1 MYVVNFTNGGYFVM
15 KKITPYLS
23 VICAVTVLLTGC
35 NFSLGGNKENND
47 DHGISRAL
55 GIVDYEES
63 KLGIPVDTKDIT
75 KEMKNGKYYILH
87 DDVLYPIYTDTY
99 NYDSSIKKEDNY
111 VSKQK
116 FNMYTSK
123 SIVNIPTLFEGDK
136 LLYYNESG
144 ILNYYQLERFKDLGW
159 SIGMWNLQ
167 STAAGYVY
175 IDISNEEDYPYILPT
190 LDEVRSNIDTSLLI
204 DKLGGERLTSEY
216 IEDGIIKNLIEGVS
230 YDMEVYNGTNYFYHN
245 VTVDTRFFQS
255 MEIYNEAE
263 YIPLQDYLY
272 EIELPEYLPQGYYNV
287 DNQGMFRY
295 VKGTEYDDETDFNEK
310 LLYEYEDHM
319 AGDWSLSENRVPKPY
334 SSIPSLRQFK
344 AYDEGCFGYDDQVDF
359 METPEDKNAGKSEE
373 GLANFTAAS
382 KTQTDLWLPSGEACE
397 VVVESGEK
405 TGSIYVKMSNGRMVQ
420 VPYDRINKFY
430 KVSLDG
436 SGEKVTLIVQG
447 LYKDYQIVLTNAE
460 GYRGQDT
467 ASDEPKEDDASKES
481 KEDK

>member
-1 MYVVNFTNGGYFVM
+1 MMNRYIKALLVAVVATAM
-15 KKITPYLS
+15 M
-23 VICAVTVLLTGC
+23 TGC
-35 NFSLGGNKENND
+35 SFSLGEKEGGD

-63 KLGIPVDTKDIT
+63 NLGIPVDTKDIT

-87 DDVLYPIYTDTY
+87 DDVLYPVYTDIY
-99 NYDSSIKKEDNY
+99 NYDTSVKKQDNY
-111 VSKQK
+111 VAPMK

-144 ILNYYQLERFKDLGW
+144 VLDYYQLERFKDLGW

-167 STAAGYVY
+167 STPAGYVY
-175 IDISNEEDYPYILPT
+175 IDISTEEDYPYILPS
-190 LDEVRSNIDTSLLI
+190 LDEVRENIDTSILI

-216 IEDGIIKNLIEGVS
+216 VEDGIIKNLIEGVS

-245 VTVDTRFFQS
+245 VTVNTRYFQS

-263 YIPLQDYLY
+263 YVPLQDYLY
-272 EIELPEYLPQGYYNV
+272 EIELPSYLPQGYYNV

-295 VKGTEYDDETDFNEK
+295 VKGTEYNDETDFNEK
-310 LLYEYEDHM
+310 LLYEYEPHM
-319 AGDWSLSENRVPKPY
+319 AGDWSLSENKAPRQY
-334 SSIPSLRQFK
+334 SSIPELRTFK
-344 AYDEGCFGYDDQVDF
+344 AYDEGCFGYDDYVNPF
-359 METPEDKNAGKSEE
+359 EMEEADVVEKSEE

-382 KTQTDLWLPSGEACE
+382 KTQTDLWLPKGELCE
-397 VVVESGEK
+397 VTVESDEK

-430 KVSLDG
+430 KASFDG
-436 SGEKVTLIVQG
+436 SDEKVTLIVQG
-447 LYKDYQIVLTNAE
+447 LYKDYQIVLTNAQ
-460 GYRGQDT
+460 GYRGQDEEV
-467 ASDEPKEDDASKES
+467 ANEESGKES
-481 KEDK
+481 GKEEGK